1 MSCSWFCALSSFLDR
16 PQPREK
22 DKGARA
28 WPTLGALGALST
40 AFNLLG
46 LLCSVPPQAFL
57 IDPTKR
63 KQDEGARAW
72 PALGTLGASS
82 TAFNLLGL
90 LRFVWVGGFLEVS
103 RCVAGLGRLGNG
115 VWLAV

>member
-28 WPTLGALGALST
+28 WPALGALGASST
-40 AFNLLG
+40 LG
-46 LLCSVPPQAFL
+46 LLCSVPSQAFL

-63 KQDEGARAW
+63 KKKKDEGARAW
-72 PALGTLGASS
+72 PGLGTLGTLGASS

-90 LRFVWVGGFLEVS
+90 LRFVWVGGF
-103 RCVAGLGRLGNG
+103 
-115 VWLAV
+115 